1 MVGEGKVE
9 FLDTEF
15 NCDTKGFQSG
25 DEVLATIHFEDVD
38 LLDNDEDADLTGNVE
53 FILYMGDHYHLTI
66 KTEVGENIWVDT
78 NDIWDKGDFVGIKI
92 LPKDIHLSK
101 PAAGNE

>member
-1 MVGEGKVE
+1 MTGEGKVE

-15 NCDTKGFQSG
+15 ACDTTGFKTG
-25 DEVLATIHFEDVD
+25 DEVLATIRFEKVD
-38 LLDNDEDADLTGNVE
+38 LFDDDKETDLTGHVD

-66 KTEVGENIWVDT
+66 KTETGENIWADT

-92 LPKDIHLSK
+92 LPEDIHLSK
-101 PAAGNE
+101 PVKGNE